1 MLVNYTDWQ
10 IKKTY
15 LYYIDKWIKNV
26 TILNIILIQK

>member
-15 LYYIDKWIKNV
+15 LYYIDKWIKSV